1 MNLRTPI
8 GESPFDRRA
17 FVTGLGALGGLALVS
32 SRADG
37 AVKLFASELA
47 PSGDAP
53 RVLLLVQL
61 TGGNDGLSTVAPFGD
76 DAYHAARATLA
87 LAKSDVLPLDD
98 YKGLHGELKGLRKL
112 FDAGR
117 LALVEG
123 VGYPNPIRS
132 HFKSYEVWHTADP
145 RGRASGEGWIGKL
158 GAAAWRDVSDPNL
171 VVHVGANVPY
181 SLESATHP
189 PAAFVNPASYRWA
202 GEKQDVEAFGKMGET
217 EGSKSESNLDFLRR
231 KVADSQASS
240 QKIRTAVARYR
251 TTTEYPDDPF
261 GGALRD
267 VAALVNG
274 GLGTRVVS
282 VELSG
287 FDTHTNQKTRHDALM
302 RQLDRGLSALAA
314 DLERS
319 AAGKQVVGL
328 VFSEFGRRVKENGSR
343 GTDHGV
349 AAPCFV
355 FGSAVKG
362 GLYGKHPSLVD
373 LDAGDVKHTTD
384 FRSVYA
390 TLIERWFG
398 VDASKVLGA
407 SYPRLGFLA

>member
-1 MNLRTPI
+1 MQPASL
-8 GESPFDRRA
+8 DRRS
-17 FVTGLGALGGLALVS
+17 FVVGLGALGGLSLVC
-32 SRADG
+32 SRAQG
-37 AVKLFASELA
+37 AVRLRASEPRA
-47 PSGDAP
+47 GADAP

-61 TGGNDGLSTVAPFGD
+61 SGGNDGLSTIVPYAD
-76 DAYHAARATLA
+76 DAYRAARPSLA
-87 LAKSDVLPLDD
+87 LAKADVSPLDD
-98 YKGLHGELKGLRKL
+98 YKGLNGELEGLRAL
-112 FDAGR
+112 LDAGK
-117 LALVEG
+117 LAIVEG

-145 RGRASGEGWIGKL
+145 RGRASGQGWIGKL
-158 GAAAWRDVSDPNL
+158 GDVAWRDASDPNL
-171 VVHVGANVPY
+171 VVHIGANVPY
-181 SLESATHP
+181 SLESAAHP

-202 GEKQDVEAFGKMGET
+202 GEKEDVEAYGKMGES
-217 EGSKSESNLDFLRR
+217 EGKRGESNLDFLRR

-240 QKIRTAVARYR
+240 QKIRAAVARYR
-251 TTTEYPDDPF
+251 TEVEYPDDAF
-261 GGALRD
+261 GSALRD

-274 GLGTRVVS
+274 GIGTRVLS

-287 FDTHTNQKTRHDALM
+287 FDTHTNQGTRHQQLM

-319 AAGKQVVGL
+319 AAGRNVVAL
-328 VFSEFGRRVKENGSR
+328 VFSEFGRRLKENGSR

-355 FGSAVKG
+355 LGAGVKG
-362 GLYGKHPSLVD
+362 GLYGRHPSLLE
-373 LDAGDVKHTTD
+373 LDAGDVAHTTD

-398 VDASKVLGA
+398 ADAVAVLGA
-407 SYPRLGFLA
+407 SYPKLGFLT